1 MDPITHAAS
10 GALFASV
17 IKERPAT
24 KWFLPL
30 AALTAAS
37 PDIDVIFAHAPLD
50 FLLLHRGITHAFAA
64 VPFMA
69 LLISLCMYPLWNKKT
84 PHAFSLGKTY
94 LFAACLLLL
103 HIWLDVVTTY
113 GTLALLPFSEYRVRL
128 NGVFIIDILVT
139 LPIFAAIYWG
149 QKQKKWAVLGLI
161 WIFIYP
167 SACVFWR
174 MHLEDTALA
183 RLTNAGQN
191 IEKIAVLPDAFAPLY
206 WRLIYEN
213 DENFTP
219 NKNTSN
225 APYTAKNMQGFSFA
239 PAANTVWHQG
249 LNALGSPRTELIAY
263 PALPKEIAQSLSEQS
278 ERGLAY
284 MQFSLIPTFE
294 LRPLSAE
301 TPLTE
306 AREVAIYDLRFS
318 SMLPFVIDLMHKRNN
333 GEPTFLF
340 LGKQQENTWTDVRL
354 IFSGSGKDSLWQKP
368 VPPQKPTWWQWLLGA
383 APPLKLQ

>member
-10 GALFASV
+10 GALLASV

-37 PDIDVIFAHAPLD
+37 PDIDIIFAHAPVD

-64 VPFMA
+64 APFMA
-69 LLISLCMYPLWNKKT
+69 ILLALCMYPLWSKKT

-94 LFAACLLLL
+94 LFAVTLLLL

-113 GTLALLPFSEYRVRL
+113 GTLALLPFSEHRVRL

-139 LPIFAAIYWG
+139 LPIFAALYWG
-149 QKQKKWAVLGLI
+149 QKQKKWAALGLI

-174 MHLEDTALA
+174 MHLENISLA
-183 RLTNAGQN
+183 RLKGEGQN

-213 DENFTP
+213 NEDFVQ
-219 NKNTSN
+219 NTNSN
-225 APYTAKNMQGFSFA
+225 NVPYAAKNMQDFTFA

-249 LNALGSPRTELIAY
+249 LNALGSPHTERIAY
-263 PALPKEIAQSLSEQS
+263 PALPKEMAQSLSKQS
-278 ERGLAY
+278 MRGLTY

-294 LRPLSAE
+294 LRPLGA
-301 TPLTE
+301 PLAE

-318 SMLPFVIDLMHKRNN
+318 SMLPFVIDLMQKRNN

-340 LGKQQENTWTDVRL
+340 LGKQLGEKWTDVRL
-354 IFSGSGKDSLWQKP
+354 VFSGSGKDSLWQKP
-368 VPPQKPTWWQWLLGA
+368 VPPTKPTWWQWLLGS
-383 APPLKLQ
+383 APPLKTQ